1 MDDKPRKPAGLGDT
15 LLGKD
20 PLLEIEALRQE
31 RDLVTAILD
40 TADALVVV
48 LDPQGRIV
56 RFNRACERATGY
68 LFSEV
73 SERCFWDLFLIPEEV
88 IPVKAVFAQ
97 LQAGRFPNQY
107 QNFWLT
113 KGGDRRLIAWSN
125 TALLD
130 SAGAVTYV
138 IATGIDITERQQ
150 AEEAL
155 RRAHSELGV
164 RVRVAESLR
173 GMLTVLNSDRPL
185 DEILE
190 HVVFEATRLL
200 GSDTSAIYRSLE
212 SGGELAVQTVR
223 NPSASWAIDLG
234 FPPGLC
240 QALQAGNPVVVSDI
254 AASTPDHQTPGTSPA
269 EWIGCLDEQCHAVLA
284 VPLLVGDEAYGC
296 LVLYYSEPRTFSDD
310 EVGLA
315 VAFAE
320 QAVLAIQNARLRQR
334 AGRAAVIEERA
345 RLARELHDSVTQ
357 SLYSLT
363 LLAEGWRRLAEAG
376 RLQRGQDPLAEVGA
390 IAQQALKEMRLMV
403 YELRPP
409 ALEQEGLL
417 GALHQRL
424 AVVEQRAGVE
434 ARLVAEDAVELPA
447 SVEEGLYRIAIE
459 ALNNAL
465 KHAAATT
472 VTVWL
477 FTSPGWVELE
487 VVDNGRGFDL
497 GTIVQDRGI
506 GLDSMRE
513 RAEKLGGAVT
523 IQSAPGQGTRVKA
536 SIALYENSPAKE
548 VF

>member
-1 MDDKPRKPAGLGDT
+1 MNDMPRKLTDIGDA
-15 LLGKD
+15 LPGED
-20 PLLEIEALRQE
+20 PLQAIEALRQE
-31 RDLVTAILD
+31 RDLVSAILD

-48 LDPQGRIV
+48 LDPQGLIV
-56 RFNRACERATGY
+56 RFNRACERMTGY
-68 LFSEV
+68 AFDDV
-73 SERCFWDLFLIPEEV
+73 SGRCFWDLFLIPEEV
-88 IPVKAVFAQ
+88 VPVKAVFAE
-97 LQAGRFPNQY
+97 LQAGRFPNRY
-107 QNFWLT
+107 ENFWLT
-113 KGGDRRLIAWSN
+113 KSKGRRLIAWSN

-130 SAGAVTYV
+130 GAGAVTYV

-155 RRAHSELGV
+155 RRAHGELGV

-173 GMLTVLNSDRPL
+173 GMLAVLNSDRPL

-190 HVVFEATRLL
+190 HVAFEATRLL

-212 SGGELAVQTVR
+212 SGGALAVQAVR
-223 NPSASWAIDLG
+223 DPSAKWAMDLEL
-234 FPPGLC
+234 PPGLC
-240 QALQAGNPVVVSDI
+240 RALQVGRPVVVSDV
-254 AASTPDHQTPGTSPA
+254 AASAPDHQAPSAPPA
-269 EWIGCLDEQCHAVLA
+269 EWIGCLDEHCHAVLA

-296 LVLYYSEPRTFSDD
+296 LVLYYSEPRTFLDD
-310 EVGLA
+310 DIGLA
-315 VAFAE
+315 AAFAE

-334 AGRAAVIEERA
+334 AGQAAVIEERA
-345 RLARELHDSVTQ
+345 RLARDLHDSVTQ

-376 RLQRGQDPLAEVGA
+376 RLCGEDPLVEVGA

-409 ALEQEGLL
+409 ALEKEGLL

-434 ARLVAEDAVELPA
+434 ARLVAEDIVELPA
-447 SVEEGLYRIAIE
+447 PVEEGLYRTAIE

-477 FTSPGWVELE
+477 RTGPDRVEME
-487 VVDNGRGFDL
+487 VVDNGRGFDP
-497 GTIVQDRGI
+497 GAVAQDRGI

-513 RAEKLGGAVT
+513 RAEKLGGTVA
-523 IQSAPGQGTRVKA
+523 IQAAPGEGTRVRA
-536 SIALYENSPAKE
+536 SIAVHGNPQVREAFK
-548 VF
+548 

>member
-1 MDDKPRKPAGLGDT
+1 MDGKPRKPTGMGDA
-15 LLGKD
+15 LPGGD
-20 PLLEIEALRQE
+20 PLQGVEALRQE
-31 RDLVTAILD
+31 LDLVSAILD

-68 LFSEV
+68 LFDEV
-73 SERCFWDLFLIPEEV
+73 SGCRFWDLLLIPEEV
-88 IPVKAVFAQ
+88 APVKAVFAQ
-97 LQAGRFPNQY
+97 LQAGRFPNRH

-130 SAGAVTYV
+130 GAGAVTYV

-155 RRAHSELGV
+155 LRAHGELEV

-173 GMLTVLNSDRPL
+173 GMLAVLNSDRSL

-190 HVVFEATRLL
+190 HVVSEATRLL
-200 GSDTSAIYRSLE
+200 GSDTSSIYRSLE
-212 SGGELAVQTVR
+212 SGGALAVQAVR
-223 NPSASWAIDLG
+223 DPSAKWAMDLG
-234 FPPGLC
+234 LPSDLC
-240 QALQAGNPVVVSDI
+240 QALQTGRPVVVSDV
-254 AASTPDHQTPGTSPA
+254 AASAPDRQTAGTPPA
-269 EWIGCLDEQCHAVLA
+269 EWIGCLDEHCHAVLA

-310 EVGLA
+310 DVSLA
-315 VAFAE
+315 AAFAE

-334 AGRAAVIEERA
+334 AGQAAVIEERA
-345 RLARELHDSVTQ
+345 RLARDLHDSVTQ

-376 RLQRGQDPLAEVGA
+376 KLQRGEDPLAEVGA

-409 ALEQEGLL
+409 ALEREGLL

-434 ARLVAEDAVELPA
+434 ARLVAEAVVELPA

-465 KHAAATT
+465 KHAAATA

-477 FTSPGWVELE
+477 RSGPDRVELE
-487 VVDNGRGFDL
+487 VVDNGRGFDP

-536 SIALYENSPAKE
+536 RIAVCQGPQAMEE
-548 VF
+548 F